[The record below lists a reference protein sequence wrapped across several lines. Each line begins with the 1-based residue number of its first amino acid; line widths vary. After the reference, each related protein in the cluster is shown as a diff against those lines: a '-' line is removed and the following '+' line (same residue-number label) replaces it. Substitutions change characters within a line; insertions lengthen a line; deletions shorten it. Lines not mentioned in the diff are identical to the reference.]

1 MFIHSLNQMP
11 APPVNAGPRVRRSQR
26 FKVNFAIKLFTV
38 VQHRRLMLQ
47 GRSHDLS
54 EDGMAIY
61 IPAELATGQ
70 TVQIEFVVPDSQQR
84 LGISAIVRDCEG
96 FRCGVQFDQLSTTE
110 HKALEQCCERLAVA
124 SRA

>member
-1 MFIHSLNQMP
+1 
-11 APPVNAGPRVRRSQR
+11 
-26 FKVNFAIKLFTV
+26 
-38 VQHRRLMLQ
+38 MLQ

-70 TVQIEFVVPDSQQR
+70 PVQIEFVVPDSQQR

-96 FRCGVQFDQLSTTE
+96 FRCGVQFAQLSATE
-110 HKALEQCCERLAVA
+110 HKALEQCCERLAEA
-124 SRA
+124 LRA